1 MGENLQLSG
10 QPLRRGIPSEKLKGW
25 SDRYQATTRTVR
37 RWLEDGEAAGD
48 PCPLDDPLAFKEW
61 WAKHKTW
68 RVPDSILAAAK
79 EVEPQAPSAPIP
91 VESIDLSEFSLS
103 EGAAVVQARALVS
116 VVYSQLERAYRLGG
130 EVDGLLK
137 KHEKALDA
145 LRKAE
150 SSERESA
157 KQRGLL
163 IRRDVVEKDVSSAVR
178 MLKGMRENMVRLIL
192 EQLPELGE
200 EMKARVTGAVERVR
214 SQEDRIFRNL
224 GHVSEQHPA

>member
-1 MGENLQLSG
+1 MVENLQLSG
-10 QPLRRGIPSEKLKGW
+10 QPLRRGIPAEKLKEW
-25 SDRYQATTRTVR
+25 STRYRATTRTVR
-37 RWLEDGEAAGD
+37 RWLSDGEEVGD

-68 RVPDSILAAAK
+68 RVPDSVLEACKDIDPK
-79 EVEPQAPSAPIP
+79 APLPVMP
-91 VESIDLSEFSLS
+91 VESIDLSEYNLN
-103 EGAAVVQARALVS
+103 EGAAVVQARALVA

-150 SSERESA
+150 SSEREAA

-163 IRRDVVEKDVSSAVR
+163 IRRDIVEKDASSAVR
-178 MLKGMRENMVRLIL
+178 MLKSMRENMVRLVL
-192 EQLPELGE
+192 EQIPDLGDEL
-200 EMKARVTGAVERVR
+200 KAKVVTAIERVR
-214 SQEDRIFRNL
+214 SQEELIFRNL
-224 GHVSEQHPA
+224 TNVSEHHPA

>member
-10 QPLRRGIPSEKLKGW
+10 QPLRRGLPAGKLKAW

-37 RWLEDGEAAGD
+37 RWLEDGEAVGD

-68 RVPDSILAAAK
+68 RVPDSVLAAAK
-79 EVEPQAPSAPIP
+79 EVEPQAPAAPIP
-91 VESIDLSEFSLS
+91 VESIDLSEYSLV

-163 IRRDVVEKDVSSAVR
+163 IRRDVVEKDASSAIR

-192 EQLPELGE
+192 EQLPDLGE
-200 EMKARVTGAVERVR
+200 DLKTRVTSAVERVR
-214 SQEDRIFRNL
+214 SQEDLIFRNL
-224 GHVSEQHPA
+224 TNVSEQHPA

>member
-1 MGENLQLSG
+1 MVANLQLSG
-10 QPLRRGIPSEKLKGW
+10 HPLRRGIPAEKLKEW
-25 SDRYQATTRTVR
+25 SARYGATTRTVR
-37 RWLEDGEAAGD
+37 RWLADGEEVGD

-68 RVPDSILAAAK
+68 RVPDSVLAAAK
-79 EVEPQAPSAPIP
+79 DLEPKAPMPVIP
-91 VESIDLSEFSLS
+91 VESIDLSEYNLN
-103 EGAAVVQARALVS
+103 EGAAVVQARALVA

-150 SSERESA
+150 ASEREAA

-163 IRRDVVEKDVSSAVR
+163 IRKDVVEKDASSAVR
-178 MLKGMRENMVRLIL
+178 MLKSMRENMVRLVL
-192 EQLPELGE
+192 EQIPDLGDEL
-200 EMKARVTGAVERVR
+200 KTKVVTAIERVR
-214 SQEDRIFRNL
+214 SQEELIFRNL
-224 GHVSEQHPA
+224 TNVSEHHPA